1 MRSLRAITLA
11 ATLLPAF
18 TIVLACDK
26 KPSTDSTAASS
37 SAGDSTLNP
46 INYQKK
52 PPGKGTHPVT
62 QKAVKG
68 GSGPTVPGPTSL
80 RTPEPSTDRQMRKHA
95 RADLA
100 DCNVLPDNAAECDG
114 ASIYFCDD
122 KKLWVVDCDAEAKF
136 SGVKGGS
143 CFEGEKFVDCLGCD
157 TADDGTQ
164 ACCDF
169 EMTVCCND
177 AGDCWSPK

>member
-1 MRSLRAITLA
+1 MRTLGTIALASSLLV
-11 ATLLPAF
+11 
-18 TIVLACDK
+18 VLACDK
-26 KPSTDSTAASS
+26 KPSTDAPAASAS
-37 SAGDSTLNP
+37 SDDTNSYPPVVYT
-46 INYQKK
+46 KK
-52 PPGKGTHPVT
+52 PPGKGSRPVT
-62 QKAVKG
+62 QKAIKG
-68 GSGPTVPGPTSL
+68 GSGATVPNAQSL
-80 RTPEPSTDRQMRKHA
+80 RTPEPSTDRQMRHRA
-95 RADLA
+95 RADMA
-100 DCNVLPDNAAECDG
+100 DCNVLPDNAAECNG
-114 ASIYFCDD
+114 NSIYFCDD
-122 KKLWVVDCDAEAKF
+122 KKLWVVDCDSEAKF